1 MALSLVFF
9 SVFFDK
15 KLPKIWRG
23 YYALH
28 KQGLLSCYTIAIF
41 LVSLINGWIM
51 TVSPT
56 SGFMSFLRINDGAH
70 DNADHHINNKTKQF
84 HQIVRTQ
91 IAKDIEVLF
100 AYAKLPSPLLDACQ
114 YVMTGQGKLVRPL
127 LVASAFASVNDDRWQ
142 SKAQPISPD
151 ISETMTQGN
160 TANPLLENLLE
171 NDSDYDMARRAALAV
186 ELLHTYS
193 LVHDDLPCMDDDALR
208 RGQPTAHIVF
218 TEATALLAGDV
229 LQTLAFEVL
238 TAELPTF
245 APFDAVIASQLLAVF
260 APRARRMVSGQT
272 LDLNAEA
279 NPDITQSQL
288 EAVHRDKTGALIE
301 AAMLMGGICAGATA
315 QTRMALQEC
324 AQHIGLAFQVQDDI
338 LDVTTSTDTLG
349 KPAGSDEK
357 LDKSTYVKLMGVEQ
371 ATSYAQSLFNDGRA
385 AILRELSGSKDTNAL
400 LALIEW
406 LWSRKK

>member
-1 MALSLVFF
+1 
-9 SVFFDK
+9 
-15 KLPKIWRG
+15 
-23 YYALH
+23 
-28 KQGLLSCYTIAIF
+28 
-41 LVSLINGWIM
+41 M
-51 TVSPT
+51 TVSSTPSFIPESLMPSRLVSFT
-56 SGFMSFLRINDGAH
+56 SF
-70 DNADHHINNKTKQF
+70 NNNTEQF
-84 HQIVRTQ
+84 HSAVRAQ
-91 IAKDIEVLF
+91 LAQDIDVLF
-100 AYAKLPSPLLDACQ
+100 AYANLPSPLIDACR

-127 LVASAFASVNDDRWQ
+127 LVASAFDSVNHNNVNDNTNDAD
-142 SKAQPISPD
+142 KNPD
-151 ISETMTQGN
+151 KEAKQIQQNSD
-160 TANPLLENLLE
+160 LEGLLE

-193 LVHDDLPCMDDDALR
+193 LVHDDLPCMDDDDLR

-218 TEATALLAGDV
+218 EESTALLAGDV

-245 APFDAVIASQLLAVF
+245 APFDSAIASQLIAIF
-260 APRARRMVSGQT
+260 APRARRMVSGQM

-279 NPDITQSQL
+279 SANISQSDL
-288 EAVHRDKTGALIE
+288 EAIHRDKTGALIE

-315 QTRMALQEC
+315 PQRMALQEC

-357 LDKSTYVKLMGVEQ
+357 LDKSTYVKLMGVEN
-371 ATSYAQSLFNDGRA
+371 ATSYAQSLFNDGRT
-385 AILRELSGSKDTNAL
+385 AIIRELSRHESSSSELGSDANNDAL

-406 LWSRKK
+406 LWARKK

>member
-1 MALSLVFF
+1 
-9 SVFFDK
+9 
-15 KLPKIWRG
+15 
-23 YYALH
+23 
-28 KQGLLSCYTIAIF
+28 
-41 LVSLINGWIM
+41 M
-51 TVSPT
+51 TVSPAST
-56 SGFMSFLRINDGAH
+56 SMPSPMSSTTASNTVSTTVPFASF
-70 DNADHHINNKTKQF
+70 NNNTEQF
-84 HQIVRTQ
+84 HSAVRTQ
-91 IAKDIEVLF
+91 LAQDIEMLF
-100 AYAKLPSPLLDACQ
+100 AYAELPSPLLDACR

-127 LVASAFASVNDDRWQ
+127 LVASAFDSINQSNANDDVNRADEYVDKSTDKEAKQ
-142 SKAQPISPD
+142 IQQNSD
-151 ISETMTQGN
+151 
-160 TANPLLENLLE
+160 LESLLE

-193 LVHDDLPCMDDDALR
+193 LVHDDLPCMDDDELR

-218 TEATALLAGDV
+218 AESTALLAGDV

-245 APFDAVIASQLLAVF
+245 APYDSAIASQLIAIF
-260 APRARRMVSGQT
+260 APRARRMVSGQM

-279 NPDITQSQL
+279 STDITQSEL
-288 EAVHRDKTGALIE
+288 EAIHRDKTGALIE

-315 QTRMALQEC
+315 PQRIALQAC

-371 ATSYAQSLFNDGRA
+371 ATRYAQSLFNDGRA
-385 AILRELSGSKDTNAL
+385 AIIRELSSRELSDKKDSADTNAL
-400 LALIEW
+400 LALIDW

>member
-1 MALSLVFF
+1 
-9 SVFFDK
+9 
-15 KLPKIWRG
+15 
-23 YYALH
+23 
-28 KQGLLSCYTIAIF
+28 
-41 LVSLINGWIM
+41 M
-51 TVSPT
+51 TVST
-56 SGFMSFLRINDGAH
+56 SSTPSFMPARLVSFAGF
-70 DNADHHINNKTKQF
+70 DNNTEQF
-84 HQIVRTQ
+84 HSAVRAQ
-91 IAKDIEVLF
+91 LSQDIEVLF
-100 AYAKLPSPLLDACQ
+100 AYAELPSPLIDACR

-127 LVASAFASVNDDRWQ
+127 LVASAFDSVNQSNANDGANDNVNVNDSANNNVSNDDESADKSTDRRTTYN
-142 SKAQPISPD
+142 SD
-151 ISETMTQGN
+151 
-160 TANPLLENLLE
+160 LESLLE
-171 NDSDYDMARRAALAV
+171 NDSDYDMCRRAALAV

-193 LVHDDLPCMDDDALR
+193 LVHDDLPCMDDDELR

-218 TEATALLAGDV
+218 EESTALLAGDV

-245 APFDAVIASQLLAVF
+245 APFDSAIASQLIAIF
-260 APRARRMVSGQT
+260 APRARRMVSGQM

-279 NPDITQSQL
+279 TTGISQSDL
-288 EAVHRDKTGALIE
+288 EAIHRDKTGALIE

-315 QTRMALQEC
+315 PQRMALQEC

-385 AILRELSGSKDTNAL
+385 AIIRELSSRELSGKKDSADNNAL

-406 LWSRKK
+406 LWARKK

>member
-1 MALSLVFF
+1 
-9 SVFFDK
+9 
-15 KLPKIWRG
+15 
-23 YYALH
+23 
-28 KQGLLSCYTIAIF
+28 
-41 LVSLINGWIM
+41 M
-51 TVSPT
+51 TVST
-56 SGFMSFLRINDGAH
+56 SATSMPSPMSSTMASNAVSTTVPFTSF
-70 DNADHHINNKTKQF
+70 DNNTEQF
-84 HQIVRTQ
+84 HSAVRAQ
-91 IAKDIEVLF
+91 LAQDIEMLF
-100 AYAKLPSPLLDACQ
+100 AYAELPSPLLDACR

-127 LVASAFASVNDDRWQ
+127 LVASAFDSVNQSNANDDVNRTDEYVDKSTDKEAKQ
-142 SKAQPISPD
+142 IQQNSD
-151 ISETMTQGN
+151 
-160 TANPLLENLLE
+160 LESLLE

-218 TEATALLAGDV
+218 AESTALLAGDV

-245 APFDAVIASQLLAVF
+245 APYDSAIASQLIAIF
-260 APRARRMVSGQT
+260 APRARRMVSGQM

-279 NPDITQSQL
+279 STDITQSEL
-288 EAVHRDKTGALIE
+288 EAIHRDKTGALIE

-315 QTRMALQEC
+315 PQRIALQEC

-371 ATSYAQSLFNDGRA
+371 ATRYAQSLFNDGRA
-385 AILRELSGSKDTNAL
+385 AIIRELSSRELSGKKDSADTNAL

>member
-1 MALSLVFF
+1 
-9 SVFFDK
+9 
-15 KLPKIWRG
+15 
-23 YYALH
+23 
-28 KQGLLSCYTIAIF
+28 
-41 LVSLINGWIM
+41 M
-51 TVSPT
+51 TVSVST
-56 SGFMSFLRINDGAH
+56 SSTNTPSLMPARLVSFAGF
-70 DNADHHINNKTKQF
+70 DNNTEQF
-84 HQIVRTQ
+84 HSAVRAQ
-91 IAKDIEVLF
+91 LSQDIEVLF
-100 AYAKLPSPLLDACQ
+100 AYAELPSPLIDACR

-127 LVASAFASVNDDRWQ
+127 LVASAFDSVNQSNANDGANDNVNVNDSANNNVSNDDESADKSTDRRTTYN
-142 SKAQPISPD
+142 SD
-151 ISETMTQGN
+151 
-160 TANPLLENLLE
+160 LESLLE
-171 NDSDYDMARRAALAV
+171 NDSDYDMCRRAALAV

-193 LVHDDLPCMDDDALR
+193 LVHDDLPCMDDDELR

-218 TEATALLAGDV
+218 EESTALLAGDV

-245 APFDAVIASQLLAVF
+245 AAFDSGIASQLIAIF
-260 APRARRMVSGQT
+260 APRARRMVSGQM

-279 NPDITQSQL
+279 TTGISQSDL
-288 EAVHRDKTGALIE
+288 EAIHRDKTGALIE

-315 QTRMALQEC
+315 PQRMALQEC

-385 AILRELSGSKDTNAL
+385 AIIRELSSRELSGKKDSADNNAL

>member
-1 MALSLVFF
+1 
-9 SVFFDK
+9 
-15 KLPKIWRG
+15 
-23 YYALH
+23 
-28 KQGLLSCYTIAIF
+28 
-41 LVSLINGWIM
+41 M
-51 TVSPT
+51 TVSVST
-56 SGFMSFLRINDGAH
+56 SSTNTPSLMPARLVSFAGF
-70 DNADHHINNKTKQF
+70 DNNTEQF
-84 HQIVRTQ
+84 HSAVRAQ
-91 IAKDIEVLF
+91 LSQDIEVLF
-100 AYAKLPSPLLDACQ
+100 AYAELPSPLIDACR

-127 LVASAFASVNDDRWQ
+127 LVASAFDSVNQSNANDDFN
-142 SKAQPISPD
+142 D
-151 ISETMTQGN
+151 G
-160 TANPLLENLLE
+160 ANNNVSNDDESADKSTDRRTTYNSDLESLLE
-171 NDSDYDMARRAALAV
+171 NDSDYDMCRRAALAV

-193 LVHDDLPCMDDDALR
+193 LVHDDLPCMDDDELR

-218 TEATALLAGDV
+218 EESTALLAGDV

-245 APFDAVIASQLLAVF
+245 APFDSAIASQLIAIF
-260 APRARRMVSGQT
+260 APRARRMVSGQM

-279 NPDITQSQL
+279 TIGISQSDL
-288 EAVHRDKTGALIE
+288 EAIHRDKTGALIE

-315 QTRMALQEC
+315 PQRMALQDC

-385 AILRELSGSKDTNAL
+385 AIIRELSSPELSGKKDSADNNAL

>member
-1 MALSLVFF
+1 
-9 SVFFDK
+9 
-15 KLPKIWRG
+15 
-23 YYALH
+23 
-28 KQGLLSCYTIAIF
+28 
-41 LVSLINGWIM
+41 M
-51 TVSPT
+51 TVSVST
-56 SGFMSFLRINDGAH
+56 SSTNTPSLMPARLVSFAGF
-70 DNADHHINNKTKQF
+70 DNNTEQF
-84 HQIVRTQ
+84 HSAVRAQ
-91 IAKDIEVLF
+91 LSQDIEVLF
-100 AYAKLPSPLLDACQ
+100 AYAELPSPLIDACR

-127 LVASAFASVNDDRWQ
+127 LVASAFDSVNQSNANDGANDNVNVNDSANNNVSNDDESADKSTDRRTTYN
-142 SKAQPISPD
+142 SD
-151 ISETMTQGN
+151 
-160 TANPLLENLLE
+160 LESLLE
-171 NDSDYDMARRAALAV
+171 NDSDYDMCRRAALAV

-193 LVHDDLPCMDDDALR
+193 LVHDDLPCMDDDELR

-218 TEATALLAGDV
+218 EESTALLAGDV

-245 APFDAVIASQLLAVF
+245 APFDSAIASQLIAIF
-260 APRARRMVSGQT
+260 APRARRMVSGQM

-279 NPDITQSQL
+279 TTGISQSDL
-288 EAVHRDKTGALIE
+288 EAIHRDKTGALIE

-315 QTRMALQEC
+315 PQRMALQEC

-371 ATSYAQSLFNDGRA
+371 ATSYAQSLFNGGRA
-385 AILRELSGSKDTNAL
+385 AIIRELSSRELSGKKDSANNNAL

-406 LWSRKK
+406 LWARKK

>member
-1 MALSLVFF
+1 
-9 SVFFDK
+9 
-15 KLPKIWRG
+15 
-23 YYALH
+23 
-28 KQGLLSCYTIAIF
+28 
-41 LVSLINGWIM
+41 M
-51 TVSPT
+51 TVSVST
-56 SGFMSFLRINDGAH
+56 SSTNTPSLMPARLVSFAGF
-70 DNADHHINNKTKQF
+70 DNNTEQF
-84 HQIVRTQ
+84 HSAVRAQ
-91 IAKDIEVLF
+91 LSQDIEVLF
-100 AYAKLPSPLLDACQ
+100 VYAELPSPLIDACR

-127 LVASAFASVNDDRWQ
+127 LVASAFDSVNQSNANDDFN
-142 SKAQPISPD
+142 D
-151 ISETMTQGN
+151 G
-160 TANPLLENLLE
+160 ANNNVSNDDESADKSTDRRTTYNSDLESLLE
-171 NDSDYDMARRAALAV
+171 NDSDYDMCRRAALAV

-193 LVHDDLPCMDDDALR
+193 LVHDDLPCMDDDELR

-218 TEATALLAGDV
+218 EESTALLAGDV

-245 APFDAVIASQLLAVF
+245 APFDSAIASQLIAIF
-260 APRARRMVSGQT
+260 APRARRMVSGQM

-279 NPDITQSQL
+279 TIGISQSDL
-288 EAVHRDKTGALIE
+288 EAIHRDKTGALIE

-315 QTRMALQEC
+315 PQRMALQDC

-385 AILRELSGSKDTNAL
+385 AIIRELSSPELSGKKDSADNNAL

>member
-1 MALSLVFF
+1 
-9 SVFFDK
+9 
-15 KLPKIWRG
+15 
-23 YYALH
+23 
-28 KQGLLSCYTIAIF
+28 
-41 LVSLINGWIM
+41 M
-51 TVSPT
+51 TVSVST
-56 SGFMSFLRINDGAH
+56 SSTNTPSLMPARLVSFAGF
-70 DNADHHINNKTKQF
+70 DNNTEQF
-84 HQIVRTQ
+84 HSAVRAQ
-91 IAKDIEVLF
+91 LSQDIEVLF
-100 AYAKLPSPLLDACQ
+100 AYAELPSPLIDACR

-127 LVASAFASVNDDRWQ
+127 LVASAFDSVNQSNANDGANDNVNVNDSANNNVSNDDESADKSTNRRTTYN
-142 SKAQPISPD
+142 SD
-151 ISETMTQGN
+151 
-160 TANPLLENLLE
+160 LESLLE
-171 NDSDYDMARRAALAV
+171 NDSDYDMCRRAALAV

-193 LVHDDLPCMDDDALR
+193 LVHDDLPCMDDDELR

-218 TEATALLAGDV
+218 EESTALLAGDV

-245 APFDAVIASQLLAVF
+245 APFDSAIASQLIAIF
-260 APRARRMVSGQT
+260 APRARRMVSGQM

-279 NPDITQSQL
+279 TTGISQSDL
-288 EAVHRDKTGALIE
+288 EAIHRDKTGALIE

-315 QTRMALQEC
+315 PQRMALQEC

-371 ATSYAQSLFNDGRA
+371 ATTYAQSLFNDGRA
-385 AILRELSGSKDTNAL
+385 AIIRELSSRELSGKKDSADNNAL

>member
-1 MALSLVFF
+1 
-9 SVFFDK
+9 
-15 KLPKIWRG
+15 
-23 YYALH
+23 
-28 KQGLLSCYTIAIF
+28 
-41 LVSLINGWIM
+41 M
-51 TVSPT
+51 TVSTT
-56 SGFMSFLRINDGAH
+56 SIPSFMPARLVSFAGF
-70 DNADHHINNKTKQF
+70 DHNTEQF
-84 HQIVRTQ
+84 HSAVRAQ
-91 IAKDIEVLF
+91 LSQDIEVLF
-100 AYAKLPSPLLDACQ
+100 VYAELPSPLIDACR

-127 LVASAFASVNDDRWQ
+127 LVASAFDSVNQSNANDDFN
-142 SKAQPISPD
+142 D
-151 ISETMTQGN
+151 G
-160 TANPLLENLLE
+160 ANNNVSNDDESADKSTDRRTTYNSDLESLLE
-171 NDSDYDMARRAALAV
+171 NDSDYDMCRRAALAV

-193 LVHDDLPCMDDDALR
+193 LVHDDLPCMDDDELR

-218 TEATALLAGDV
+218 EESTALLAGDV

-245 APFDAVIASQLLAVF
+245 APFDSAIASQLIAIF
-260 APRARRMVSGQT
+260 APRARRMVSGQM

-279 NPDITQSQL
+279 TIGISQSDL
-288 EAVHRDKTGALIE
+288 EAIHRDKTGALIE

-315 QTRMALQEC
+315 PQRMALQDC

-385 AILRELSGSKDTNAL
+385 AIIRELSSPELSGKKDSADNNAL

>member
-1 MALSLVFF
+1 
-9 SVFFDK
+9 
-15 KLPKIWRG
+15 
-23 YYALH
+23 
-28 KQGLLSCYTIAIF
+28 
-41 LVSLINGWIM
+41 M
-51 TVSPT
+51 TVFPASTSMPSP
-56 SGFMSFLRINDGAH
+56 MSSTTASNTVSTTVPFASF
-70 DNADHHINNKTKQF
+70 NNNTEQF
-84 HQIVRTQ
+84 HSAVRTQ
-91 IAKDIEVLF
+91 LAQDIEMLF
-100 AYAKLPSPLLDACQ
+100 AYAELPSPLLDACR
-114 YVMTGQGKLVRPL
+114 YVMTGTGKLVRPL
-127 LVASAFASVNDDRWQ
+127 LVASAFDSVNRSNANDDVNRADEYVDKSTDKEAKQ
-142 SKAQPISPD
+142 IQQNSD
-151 ISETMTQGN
+151 LET
-160 TANPLLENLLE
+160 LLE

-193 LVHDDLPCMDDDALR
+193 LVHDDLPCMDDDELR

-218 TEATALLAGDV
+218 AESTALLAGDV

-245 APFDAVIASQLLAVF
+245 APYDSAIASQLIAIF
-260 APRARRMVSGQT
+260 APRARRMVSGQM

-279 NPDITQSQL
+279 SANISQSEL
-288 EAVHRDKTGALIE
+288 EAIHRDKTGALIE

-315 QTRMALQEC
+315 PQRMALQEC

-385 AILRELSGSKDTNAL
+385 AIIRELSSRELSGKKDSADNNAL

-406 LWSRKK
+406 LWARKK

>member
-1 MALSLVFF
+1 
-9 SVFFDK
+9 
-15 KLPKIWRG
+15 
-23 YYALH
+23 
-28 KQGLLSCYTIAIF
+28 
-41 LVSLINGWIM
+41 M
-51 TVSPT
+51 TVSPAST
-56 SGFMSFLRINDGAH
+56 SMPSPMSSTTASNTVSTTVPFASF
-70 DNADHHINNKTKQF
+70 NNNTEQF
-84 HQIVRTQ
+84 HSAVRAQ
-91 IAKDIEVLF
+91 LAQDIEMLF
-100 AYAKLPSPLLDACQ
+100 AYAELPSPLLDACR
-114 YVMTGQGKLVRPL
+114 YVMTGTGKLVRPL
-127 LVASAFASVNDDRWQ
+127 LVASAFDSVNQSNANDDVNRADEYVDKSTDKEAKQ
-142 SKAQPISPD
+142 IQQNSD
-151 ISETMTQGN
+151 
-160 TANPLLENLLE
+160 LESLLE

-193 LVHDDLPCMDDDALR
+193 LVHDDLPCMDDDELR

-218 TEATALLAGDV
+218 AESTALLAGDV

-245 APFDAVIASQLLAVF
+245 APYDSAIASQLIAIF
-260 APRARRMVSGQT
+260 APRARRMVSGQM

-279 NPDITQSQL
+279 SANISQDDL
-288 EAVHRDKTGALIE
+288 EAIHRDKTGALIE

-315 QTRMALQEC
+315 PQRIALQDC

-371 ATSYAQSLFNDGRA
+371 ATRYAQSLFNDGRA
-385 AILRELSGSKDTNAL
+385 AIIRELSSPELSGKKDSADTNAL
-400 LALIEW
+400 LALINW

>member
-1 MALSLVFF
+1 
-9 SVFFDK
+9 
-15 KLPKIWRG
+15 
-23 YYALH
+23 
-28 KQGLLSCYTIAIF
+28 
-41 LVSLINGWIM
+41 M
-51 TVSPT
+51 TVSSMP
-56 SGFMSFLRINDGAH
+56 SFMPSRLVSFASF
-70 DNADHHINNKTKQF
+70 DNNTEQF
-84 HQIVRTQ
+84 HSTVRAQ
-91 IAKDIEVLF
+91 LSQDIDVLF
-100 AYAKLPSPLLDACQ
+100 AYAELPNPLLDACR

-127 LVASAFASVNDDRWQ
+127 LVASAFDSINRSNANDAFNNNDNVNGSANNNVSNDDE
-142 SKAQPISPD
+142 SVDKSIDNKALQNSD
-151 ISETMTQGN
+151 
-160 TANPLLENLLE
+160 LESLLE

-193 LVHDDLPCMDDDALR
+193 LVHDDLPCMDDDDLR

-218 TEATALLAGDV
+218 AESTALLAGDV

-245 APFDAVIASQLLAVF
+245 APFDSAIASQLIAIF
-260 APRARRMVSGQT
+260 APRARRMVSGQM

-279 NPDITQSQL
+279 SIDITQSEL
-288 EAVHRDKTGALIE
+288 EAIHRDKTGALIE

-315 QTRMALQEC
+315 PQRMALQDC

-385 AILRELSGSKDTNAL
+385 AIIRELSSRELSGKKDSADNNAL

>member
-1 MALSLVFF
+1 
-9 SVFFDK
+9 
-15 KLPKIWRG
+15 
-23 YYALH
+23 
-28 KQGLLSCYTIAIF
+28 
-41 LVSLINGWIM
+41 M
-51 TVSPT
+51 TVSVST
-56 SGFMSFLRINDGAH
+56 SSTNTPSLMPARLVSFAGF
-70 DNADHHINNKTKQF
+70 DNNTEQF
-84 HQIVRTQ
+84 HSAVRAQ
-91 IAKDIEVLF
+91 LSQDIEVLF
-100 AYAKLPSPLLDACQ
+100 AYAELPSPLIEACR

-127 LVASAFASVNDDRWQ
+127 LVASAFDSVNQSNANDGANDNVNDSANNNVSNDDESADKSTDRRTTYN
-142 SKAQPISPD
+142 SD
-151 ISETMTQGN
+151 
-160 TANPLLENLLE
+160 LESLLE
-171 NDSDYDMARRAALAV
+171 NDSDYDMCRRAALAV

-193 LVHDDLPCMDDDALR
+193 LVHDDLPCMDDDELR

-218 TEATALLAGDV
+218 EESTALLAGDV

-245 APFDAVIASQLLAVF
+245 APFDSAIASQLIAIF
-260 APRARRMVSGQT
+260 APRARRMVSGQM

-279 NPDITQSQL
+279 TTGISQSDL
-288 EAVHRDKTGALIE
+288 EAIHRDKTGALIE

-315 QTRMALQEC
+315 PQRMALQEC

-385 AILRELSGSKDTNAL
+385 AIIRELSSRELSGKKDSADNNAL

-406 LWSRKK
+406 LWARKK